1 MIVMKFLLFRNIQKR
16 KYKCYSNDII
26 MHSMGSGKMS
36 PVPKSPSQEKDNIPE
51 EPQSSFKDAG
61 DQTYVNAAM
70 IGN

>member
-1 MIVMKFLLFRNIQKR
+1 
-16 KYKCYSNDII
+16 
-26 MHSMGSGKMS
+26 MS